1 MACSSI
7 KKRIAQ
13 AEGKILKGVKVG
25 KFKQR
30 LMGYKSRRR
39 EEIRQGI
46 KFVYDKGQHKY
57 ITIQGVD

>member
-7 KKRIAQ
+7 KKRITQ
-13 AEGKILKGVKVG
+13 ANKKIVQGVKVD

-30 LMGYKSRRR
+30 LMGYKSMR
-39 EEIRQGI
+39 ETEIRQGI